1 MQHITKDNLI
11 PKINDKISSQEVRL
25 VDAAGEQVGVVS
37 IEEALS
43 AAESADLDLV
53 EVAPMAKPPVAK
65 IMDFGKYRYDQQ
77 KRMRENKK
85 KQHTVSVKEVR
96 MRPSIGDH
104 DLETKM
110 NKAIEFLKE
119 GCRLKVSLRFRGR
132 EMSRQD
138 LGLNLLNR
146 VVEILDDY
154 GVVEKSP
161 SVEGRIMTM
170 FLLPK

>member
-1 MQHITKDNLI
+1 MI
-11 PKINDKISSQEVRL
+11 PKINDQISAKEVRL
-25 VDAAGEQVGVVS
+25 VDADGNQVGVVS
-37 IEEALS
+37 IEDAMS
-43 AAESADLDLV
+43 NAENAELDLV
-53 EVAPMAKPPVAK
+53 EVAPMANPPVAK
-65 IMDFGKYRYDQQ
+65 IMDFGKYRFDQQ
-77 KRMRENKK
+77 KRMRENRK

-104 DLETKM
+104 DLDTKM
-110 NKAIEFLKE
+110 NKAIEFLKD

-138 LGLNLLNR
+138 LGLKLLNR
-146 VVEILDDY
+146 VVEILEDY
-154 GVVEKSP
+154 GAVEKSP

>member
-1 MQHITKDNLI
+1 MI
-11 PKINDKISSQEVRL
+11 PKINDQISAKEVRL
-25 VDAAGEQVGVVS
+25 VDADGNQVGVVS
-37 IEEALS
+37 IEDAMS
-43 AAESADLDLV
+43 NAESAELDLV
-53 EVAPMAKPPVAK
+53 EVAPMANPPVAK
-65 IMDFGKYRYDQQ
+65 IMDFGKYRFDQQ
-77 KRMRENKK
+77 KRMRENRK

-104 DLETKM
+104 DLDTKM
-110 NKAIEFLKE
+110 NKAIEFLKD

-138 LGLNLLNR
+138 LGLKLLNR
-146 VVEILDDY
+146 VVEILEDY
-154 GVVEKSP
+154 GAVEKSP

>member
-1 MQHITKDNLI
+1 MI
-11 PKINDKISSQEVRL
+11 PKINDQISAPEVRL
-25 VDAAGEQVGVVS
+25 VDAGGNQVGVVS

-43 AAESADLDLV
+43 SAESADLDLV
-53 EVAPMAKPPVAK
+53 EVAPMANPPVAK
-65 IMDFGKYRYDQQ
+65 VMDFGKYRFDQQ
-77 KRMRENKK
+77 KRMRENRK

-96 MRPSIGDH
+96 MRPAIGDH

-138 LGLNLLNR
+138 LGLKLLNR
-146 VVEILDDY
+146 VVEILEDY

-161 SVEGRIMTM
+161 SVEGRVMTM

>member
-1 MQHITKDNLI
+1 MI
-11 PKINDKISSQEVRL
+11 PKINDQISSKEVRL
-25 VDAAGEQVGVVS
+25 VDAEGNQVGVVP

-43 AAESADLDLV
+43 SAESAELDLV

-119 GCRLKVSLRFRGR
+119 GSRLKVSLRFRGR

-138 LGLNLLNR
+138 LGLKLLNR
-146 VVEILDDY
+146 VVEILEEF

>member
-1 MQHITKDNLI
+1 LI
-11 PKINDKISSQEVRL
+11 PKINDQISSREVRL
-25 VDAAGEQVGVVS
+25 VDAAGNQVGVVS

-43 AAESADLDLV
+43 NAESAELDLV

-110 NKAIEFLKE
+110 NKAIEFLKD

-138 LGLNLLNR
+138 LGLKLLNR
-146 VVEILDDY
+146 VVEILEEF

>member
-1 MQHITKDNLI
+1 MI
-11 PKINDKISSQEVRL
+11 PKINDQISAKEVRL
-25 VDAAGEQVGVVS
+25 VDADGNQVGVVS
-37 IEEALS
+37 IEDAMS
-43 AAESADLDLV
+43 NAENAELDLV
-53 EVAPMAKPPVAK
+53 EVAPMANPPVAK
-65 IMDFGKYRYDQQ
+65 VMDFGKYRFDQQ
-77 KRMRENKK
+77 KRNRENRK

-104 DLETKM
+104 DLDTKM
-110 NKAIEFLKE
+110 NKAIEFLKN

-138 LGLNLLNR
+138 LGLKLLNR
-146 VVEILDDY
+146 VVKILEDY
-154 GVVEKSP
+154 GAVEKSP